1 MTIKNVILLAATLMV
16 VEAGFKPPGVIIYP
30 FPIDTVL
37 RCRAPDSTAPGGTRE
52 VPTPTVPIV
61 PGEPNQAWLPEE
73 IKFHPPGGTIDAPW
87 LVQELPGGI
96 IEGVHFLN
104 CEGESTPGPGIMNP
118 IGSGMRP
125 PPVDVFNISNM
136 ILEGLGFSVAEQR
149 VIRSFWD
156 VVGFTDCDEPIFE
169 VTRLPSHYYPPC
181 YPGGRC
187 SGASC
192 SVPEGQNCQPSLR
205 STALFPFFRWD
216 CCWDFDGDE
225 WRWACGMYLVNV
237 QVISQCF
244 CSCHP
249 VFS

>member
-1 MTIKNVILLAATLMV
+1 MTMKAVVLLAILMV
-16 VEAGFKPPGVIIYP
+16 VEGGPRPHGVITYP

-37 RCRAPDSTAPGGTRE
+37 RCHAPDSTVPGGIRE

-61 PGEPNQAWLPEE
+61 PGELDQVWLPEE

-87 LVQELPGGI
+87 LIPELPGGI
-96 IEGVHFLN
+96 IEGVHLLN
-104 CEGESTPGPGIMNP
+104 CEGENSTVMNP

-125 PPVDVFNISNM
+125 PPVDVFNVSNM
-136 ILEGLGFSVAEQR
+136 ILETLGFNTAEQM

-156 VVGFTDCDEPIFE
+156 EVGFTDCDEPIYE

-187 SGASC
+187 SGETC

-205 STALFPFFRWD
+205 DTALFPFFRWD
-216 CCWDFDGDE
+216 CCWDYDGVE

-237 QVISQCF
+237 QIISQCF
-244 CSCHP
+244 CSCRP